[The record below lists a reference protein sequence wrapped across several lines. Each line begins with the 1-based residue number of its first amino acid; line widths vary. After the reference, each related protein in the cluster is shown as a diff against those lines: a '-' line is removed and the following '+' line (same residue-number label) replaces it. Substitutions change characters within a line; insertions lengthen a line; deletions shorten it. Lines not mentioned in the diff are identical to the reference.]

1 MTCTYSV
8 DTFLLEIH
16 SVHSVFTV
24 TNLPG
29 AAMFSKMQLAAS
41 PSAKLEINL
50 LSLLRV
56 DLMNVG
62 IYNIY
67 KARELNFNYR
77 VSKQKGG

>member
-16 SVHSVFTV
+16 SVHSV

-29 AAMFSKMQLAAS
+29 GAMFSKMQLAAS
-41 PSAKLEINL
+41 QCKIRNKSL
-50 LSLLRV
+50 LSSRV

-67 KARELNFNYR
+67 KAM
-77 VSKQKGG
+77 